1 LRTATAI
8 QLSPSGQMI
17 DRLERTRHS
26 TLEDFIVKELGENE
40 RASELKTAIVTL
52 IRQTDH
58 QGLIYKFKID
68 V

>member
-1 LRTATAI
+1 
-8 QLSPSGQMI
+8 
-17 DRLERTRHS
+17 
-26 TLEDFIVKELGENE
+26 LEDFIVKELGESS
-40 RASELKTAIVTL
+40 RLSELKTAIVTL

>member
-1 LRTATAI
+1 VLKIFTYTVDF
-8 QLSPSGQMI
+8 LN
-17 DRLERTRHS
+17 
-26 TLEDFIVKELGENE
+26 FIVKELGQND
-40 RASELKTAIVTL
+40 RADELKTAIVTL